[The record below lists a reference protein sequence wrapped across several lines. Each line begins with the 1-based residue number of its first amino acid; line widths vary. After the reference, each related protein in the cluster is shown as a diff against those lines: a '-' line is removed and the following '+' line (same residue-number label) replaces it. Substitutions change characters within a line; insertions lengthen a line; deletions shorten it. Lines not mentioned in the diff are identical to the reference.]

1 MRSSTGKSKT
11 KHYFPHVIVDFDLKT
26 AIHKGLVKM
35 IAIDK
40 REEITSID
48 LDFRAERD
56 GKKIIGLSEGQRLM
70 LRAGLTKLKILD
82 EEFSS
87 FDKTKH
93 PKMLVVCEDTKVA
106 PYVTEF
112 FKSEG
117 LSDNEV
123 VEIHSNRKGEVS
135 EKDWDEVKQRLFNID
150 NYDNPKVVVSVLM
163 LREGF
168 DVNNIC
174 VIVPLRSTA
183 SEILLE
189 QTIGRG
195 LRLMWRGFNYEEIK
209 AESRRKVLVDKRE
222 PDNYLDLLS
231 IVEHP
236 NFIKFYEESMES
248 GIITEV
254 TEDPGKGKV
263 LGDMITVGLKEY
275 YERFDLYWPIII
287 QESEEILNKEKLS
300 MDRLEVYPTPL
311 ADLQAIKGDGG
322 EKFKSHEV
330 TVRTQFGEY
339 KVTSDIFTAES
350 YNEFLSKIIS
360 NVNFMIQP
368 IGRKTKIFP
377 MMQVNNAELMGLIDR
392 YIREKL
398 FDEPFDPMIN
408 ENWRIL
414 LMSEN
419 SVINHIIKQ
428 ISTTIYEMQT
438 NVDITEAIVNKI
450 YFSEVKELRMREN
463 FSIPVRKSIY
473 ERLGY
478 PSNSGGLEENFIEA
492 LDNDGR
498 VSSFLKINEYY
509 HTFAAITYIRED
521 GLLARYY
528 PDFIVKI
535 DNDIYI
541 VETKADKDLKSPNV
555 QRKRIATL
563 DTLNKIN
570 KLNGSDR
577 MDAKWN
583 YALLGENT
591 FYSMYNKGAGIK
603 EILDYTIVSEA
614 KAKGYAT
621 LDNF

>member
-311 ADLQAIKGDGG
+311 AELQAIKGDGG

-478 PSNSGGLEENFIEA
+478 PSNSGGLEESFIEA

-541 VETKADKDLKSPNV
+541 LSKQKP
-555 QRKRIATL
+555 I
-563 DTLNKIN
+563 KI
-570 KLNGSDR
+570 
-577 MDAKWN
+577 
-583 YALLGENT
+583 
-591 FYSMYNKGAGIK
+591 
-603 EILDYTIVSEA
+603 
-614 KAKGYAT
+614 
-621 LDNF
+621 

>member
-1 MRSSTGKSKT
+1 M
-11 KHYFPHVIVDFDLKT
+11 KT

-360 NVNFMIQP
+360 NVNSMIQP